1 MIASDL
7 PPAVNVLLF
16 ALVGFIAQMIDGALG
31 MAYGVSSNT
40 LLLSL
45 GLPPRIASACVHT
58 AEMFTTAASGLSH
71 LRLGNVNKDLVLSLI
86 VPGVIGGVTGAYILT
101 EVPAGIIKPIV
112 SAYLLVMGA
121 VILHRAFRKPQ
132 TADGTPRPILLALV
146 GGFLDAVGGGGWGP
160 IVTTTLVA
168 RGHEPRFMIGSV
180 NTAEFLVT
188 TSEAITF
195 FIAIPLLLQEN
206 WPAIVG
212 LLAGGVVAAPLAAY
226 VCKRLPAKTLMIM
239 VGVLIIV
246 LSLRTIY
253 LTFWG

>member
-1 MIASDL
+1 MILNDL
-7 PPAVNVLLF
+7 PLSVNVLLF
-16 ALVGFIAQMIDGALG
+16 ALVGFIAQMVDGALG

-71 LRLGNVNKDLVLSLI
+71 FRVGNVNKSLVLSLI
-86 VPGVIGGVTGAYILT
+86 VPGVVGGVAGAYILT
-101 EVPAGIIKPIV
+101 EVPADIIKPIV
-112 SAYLLVMGA
+112 SAYLLAMGA
-121 VILHRAFRKPQ
+121 VILLKAFRKAQ
-132 TADGTPRPILLALV
+132 TAEGTPRPILLALV
-146 GGFLDAVGGGGWGP
+146 GGFLDAIGGGGWGP
-160 IVTTTLVA
+160 IVTSTLVA

-180 NTAEFLVT
+180 NAAEFLVT

-195 FIAIPLLLQEN
+195 FIAIPLLLRDH

-212 LLAGGVVAAPLAAY
+212 LLLGGVIAAPLAAY
-226 VCKRLPAKTLMIM
+226 ICKRLPAKTLMIM
-239 VGVLIIV
+239 VGVLIIL

-253 LTFWG
+253 LTLWG